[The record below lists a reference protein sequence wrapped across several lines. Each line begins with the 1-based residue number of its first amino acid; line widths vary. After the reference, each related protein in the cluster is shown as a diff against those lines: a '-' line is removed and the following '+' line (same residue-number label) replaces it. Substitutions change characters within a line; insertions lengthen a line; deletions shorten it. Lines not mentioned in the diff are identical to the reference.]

1 MKTKAEIRRIVMG
14 LVILT
19 LLVWATQTLCSQWAF
34 GAEASVKFVPTGEG
48 YRATGME
55 LRSEATVLGTELR
68 LKQIARWSEADAAAL
83 GQTAELVIAHF
94 ESGKN
99 VQTIEMDQVRSIL
112 ERAGVNVSGINFRGA
127 LSCKVTWSDPRL
139 QEAVE
144 QAAEVQAERIAAA
157 MRPKVS
163 AVGASGPVESA
174 VATPAVKKTFRTLR
188 EILIADAAERFGLP
202 ANSLEVRFKP
212 EDERL
217 VNLSEPHFEFHVE
230 PPRRRELGWNN
241 WSVTMVTAV
250 GNEKANIDG
259 NVRAWQT
266 QLYATKPL
274 AYRQVIREADVTTQR
289 NLVDRLSDEM
299 GLTKEQVIGQEASR
313 EIRAGAAITSRLIE
327 PVQLVSLGQLID
339 VYVERGGI
347 QVRWTAEAREIGS
360 MGQTIRVR
368 KPGTREEFS
377 VVLTGAAEAK
387 LAGGVGAGAD
397 GTKLA
402 ARP

>member
-1 MKTKAEIRRIVMG
+1 MRTKAEIRRLVMG

-34 GAEASVKFVPTGEG
+34 GVETSVKFVPTGEG
-48 YRATGME
+48 YRAAGVE

-94 ESGKN
+94 ESGKS
-99 VQTIEMDQVRSIL
+99 VQTFEMDQVRSIL
-112 ERAGVNVSGINFRGA
+112 EHAGVNVSGINFRGA
-127 LSCKVTWSDPRL
+127 LSCQVTWSDPRL
-139 QEAVE
+139 QEAIE
-144 QAAEVQAERIAAA
+144 QAAEVQANRIAAA
-157 MRPKVS
+157 LRPKVS
-163 AVGASGPVESA
+163 VVGASGPVEST
-174 VATPAVKKTFRTLR
+174 VAAAGPKKTFRSLR

-202 ANSLEVRFKP
+202 ANSLEVRFRA

-217 VNLSEPHFEFHVE
+217 ANLSEPHFEFQVE
-230 PPRRRELGWNN
+230 PPRRRELGLNSWT
-241 WSVTMVTAV
+241 VTLVTAV
-250 GNEKANIDG
+250 GKEKASVEG

-266 QLYATKPL
+266 QIYAAKPL
-274 AYRQVIREADVTTQR
+274 GYRQVIREEDVTTQR
-289 NLVDRLSDEM
+289 ILVDRLSDEM
-299 GLTKEQVIGQEASR
+299 ALSKEQVIGQQASR
-313 EIRAGAAITSRLIE
+313 DIRAGAAINSRLIE

-339 VYVERGGI
+339 VYVERGSV
-347 QVRWTAEAREIGS
+347 QVKWTAEAREIGS

-377 VVLTGAAEAK
+377 VVLTGTAQAK
-387 LAGGVGAGAD
+387 LAGGAGGGSV

-402 ARP
+402 GRP